1 MSYKDI
7 LVHLDSS
14 PACAGRIE
22 LGINLARKFDARLTG
37 LYVVGLAPMHQYA
50 EADLGPELV
59 EAHDRYM
66 RDAAQETER
75 LFQDRTRN
83 ANVVADWRQV
93 EGALPDLVMLHARFA
108 DLVIAGQRNTE
119 RLDPGTAPELP
130 EHLILDA
137 GRPVL
142 VVPHSGTFNT
152 VGERVAIAWKTN
164 RGAARAVNDALPLLR
179 AAKAVCVITINPEG
193 GISGDGDNPGGDVV
207 THLSRHGIS
216 AEARSLQAAR
226 GTLGQTLRDTIAS
239 FGADMVVMG
248 AFGRSRWSELIL
260 GGVTR
265 TMLDKMTL
273 PVMMSR

>member
-1 MSYKDI
+1 MGYKDI

-14 PACAGRIE
+14 PACPTRIDI
-22 LGINLARKFDARLTG
+22 GVNLARAFDAKLTG

-66 RDAAQETER
+66 RDAAHEAER
-75 LFQDRTRN
+75 LFHERTRT
-83 ANVVADWRQV
+83 ANVSAEWRQV
-93 EGALPDLVMLHARFA
+93 EGALPDLVMLHGRFA
-108 DLVIAGQRNTE
+108 DLVVAGQRNAE

-142 VVPHSGTFNT
+142 VVPHTGSFPA

-164 RGAARAVNDALPLLR
+164 RGAARAVNDALPLLKK
-179 AAKAVCVITINPEG
+179 AKAVCVIAINPEG
-193 GISGDGDNPGGDVV
+193 GISGEGSNPAADVV
-207 THLSRHGIS
+207 EHLSRHGIS
-216 AEARSLQAAR
+216 AEARSPKAER
-226 GTLGQTLRDTIAS
+226 GTLGQTLRETIS
-239 FGADMVVMG
+239 NFGADMVVMG

-265 TMLDKMTL
+265 TMLGNMTV
-273 PVMMSR
+273 PVLMSR

>member
-1 MSYKDI
+1 MGYKDI

-14 PACAGRIE
+14 PACPTRIDI
-22 LGINLARKFDARLTG
+22 GVNLARNFNARLTG

-66 RDAAQETER
+66 RDAAREAER
-75 LFQDRTRN
+75 MFHERTRM
-83 ANVVADWRQV
+83 ANVSAEWRQV
-93 EGALPDLVMLHARFA
+93 EGSLPDLVMLHSRFA
-108 DLVIAGQRNTE
+108 DLVVAGQRNAE

-142 VVPHSGTFNT
+142 VVPHTGSFPT

-164 RGAARAVNDALPLLR
+164 RGGARAVNDALPFLKK
-179 AAKAVCVITINPEG
+179 AKAVCVITINPEG
-193 GISGDGDNPGGDVV
+193 GISGEGDDPAADVV
-207 THLSRHGIS
+207 AHLSRHGIS
-216 AEARSLQAAR
+216 AEARSPRAER
-226 GTLGQTLRDTIAS
+226 GTLGKTLRDTIND
-239 FGADMVVMG
+239 FRADLVVMG

-265 TMLDKMTL
+265 TMLGNMQIPAL
-273 PVMMSR
+273 MSR

>member
-1 MSYKDI
+1 MGYKDI

-14 PACAGRIE
+14 PACASRIDV
-22 LGINLARKFDARLTG
+22 GVQLARTFDAKLTG

-66 RDAAQETER
+66 RDAAREAER
-75 LFQDRTRN
+75 MFQDRSRA
-83 ANVVADWRQV
+83 ANISAEWRQV
-93 EGALPDLVMLHARFA
+93 EGALPDLVLLHGRFA
-108 DLVIAGQRNTE
+108 DLIIAGQRNAE

-142 VVPHSGTFNT
+142 VVPHTGSFPT
-152 VGERVAIAWKTN
+152 VGERLAIAWKSN
-164 RGAARAVNDALPLLR
+164 RGAARAVYDSLPFLK
-179 AAKAVCVITINPEG
+179 AAKEVCVIAINPEG
-193 GISGDGDNPGGDVV
+193 GVTGEGDHPAEDVV
-207 THLSRHGIS
+207 AHLQRHGVTAQVRS
-216 AEARSLQAAR
+216 PRAER
-226 GTLGQTLRDTIAS
+226 GTLGQTLRDTIAA

-248 AFGRSRWSELIL
+248 AFGRSRWRELIL

-265 TMLDKMTL
+265 TMLGNMSL
-273 PVMMSR
+273 PTVMSR

>member
-1 MSYKDI
+1 MGYKDI

-14 PACAGRIE
+14 PACPTRIDI
-22 LGINLARKFDARLTG
+22 GVNLARNFNARLTG

-66 RDAAQETER
+66 RDAAREAER
-75 LFQDRTRN
+75 MFHERTRM
-83 ANVVADWRQV
+83 ANVSAEWRQV
-93 EGALPDLVMLHARFA
+93 EGSLPDLVMLHSRFA
-108 DLVIAGQRNTE
+108 DLVVAGQRNAE

-142 VVPHSGTFNT
+142 VVPHTGSFPT

-164 RGAARAVNDALPLLR
+164 RGGARAVNDALPFLKK
-179 AAKAVCVITINPEG
+179 AKAVCVITINPEG
-193 GISGDGDNPGGDVV
+193 GISGEGDDPAADVV
-207 THLSRHGIS
+207 AHLSRHGIS
-216 AEARSLQAAR
+216 AEARSPRAER
-226 GTLGQTLRDTIAS
+226 GTLGKTLRDTIND
-239 FGADMVVMG
+239 FGADLVVMG

-265 TMLDKMTL
+265 TMLGNMQIPAL
-273 PVMMSR
+273 MSR

>member
-1 MSYKDI
+1 MGYKDI

-14 PACAGRIE
+14 PACPMRIDI
-22 LGINLARKFDARLTG
+22 GVNLARNFNARLTG

-66 RDAAQETER
+66 RDAAREAER
-75 LFQDRTRN
+75 MFHERTRM
-83 ANVVADWRQV
+83 ANVSAEWRQV
-93 EGALPDLVMLHARFA
+93 EGSLPDLVMLHSRFA
-108 DLVIAGQRNTE
+108 DLVVAGQRNAE

-142 VVPHSGTFNT
+142 VVPHTGSFPT

-164 RGAARAVNDALPLLR
+164 RGGARAVNDALPFLKK
-179 AAKAVCVITINPEG
+179 AKAVCVITINPEG
-193 GISGDGDNPGGDVV
+193 GISGEGDDPAADVV
-207 THLSRHGIS
+207 AHLSRHGIS
-216 AEARSLQAAR
+216 AEARSPRAER
-226 GTLGQTLRDTIAS
+226 GTLGKTLRDNIND
-239 FGADMVVMG
+239 FGADLVVMG

-265 TMLDKMTL
+265 TMLGNMQIPAL
-273 PVMMSR
+273 MSR

>member
-14 PACAGRIE
+14 PACPTRIDI
-22 LGINLARKFDARLTG
+22 GVNLARIFDAKLTG

-66 RDAAQETER
+66 REAAHDAER
-75 LFQDRTRN
+75 IFHERTRM
-83 ANVVADWRQV
+83 ANVPAEWRQV
-93 EGALPDLVMLHARFA
+93 EGALPDLVMLHGRFS
-108 DLVIAGQRNTE
+108 DLIIAGQRNPE

-142 VVPHSGTFNT
+142 VVPHTGTFPT

-164 RGAARAVNDALPLLR
+164 RGAARAVNDALPFLKK
-179 AAKAVCVITINPEG
+179 AKAVCVIAINPES
-193 GISGDGDNPGGDVV
+193 GISGEGDDPAADVAQ
-207 THLSRHGIS
+207 HLSRHGIS
-216 AEARSLQAAR
+216 AETRSPKAER
-226 GTLGQTLRDTIAS
+226 GTLGKTLRDTIAD

-265 TMLDKMTL
+265 TMLSNMTV
-273 PVMMSR
+273 PVLMSR